1 MNVCLIMISS
11 ILGAYNMHCGNT
23 KTYSLHYRD
32 VHIYDAR
39 HLNPKRSQP
48 LVSLSEHTK
57 SIASAYFSPLTGN
70 RVVTTCAD
78 CKLR

>member
-1 MNVCLIMISS
+1 MFRAIVEAYSVYCDNTENYSS
-11 ILGAYNMHCGNT
+11 C
-23 KTYSLHYRD
+23 YRD
-32 VHIYDAR
+32 IHVYDAR
-39 HLNPKRSQP
+39 CLNLSRNQP
-48 LVSLSEHTK
+48 LISLTEHTK

>member
-1 MNVCLIMISS
+1 MFSAIVESYYVYCDNTENYSS
-11 ILGAYNMHCGNT
+11 C
-23 KTYSLHYRD
+23 YRD
-32 VHIYDAR
+32 IHIYDAR
-39 HLNPKRSQP
+39 CLKPNRSQP
-48 LVSLSEHTK
+48 LISLTEHTK